1 MKRAGLEIAV
11 WEMLTSR
18 PLETVG
24 GDESAQ
30 GTHLDQ
36 LYSHCV
42 SEPSVDLLKLP
53 RSGPTPRPES
63 DWACT
68 VSASAQVI
76 LVYAGRE
83 PRLWGEQFMCS
94 GGD

>member
-1 MKRAGLEIAV
+1 MAV
-11 WEMLTSR
+11 WELLTNR
-18 PLETVG
+18 PLEAVG

-30 GTHLDQ
+30 GMRLDQ
-36 LYSHCV
+36 LYSGCV

-63 DWACT
+63 DWACA
-68 VSASAQVI
+68 VSTSAQVI
-76 LVYAGRE
+76 LVCAGGE

>member
-11 WEMLTSR
+11 WELLTNR

-30 GTHLDQ
+30 GTRLDQ
-36 LYSHCV
+36 LYSGCV

-83 PRLWGEQFMCS
+83 PRLWGEQFMCR